1 MSELDEFM
9 KVLCVVGVFI
19 LGLCF
24 VLFLITP
31 STYASGSS
39 LHTIVG
45 AFYHFVVTSPNL
57 VKFTMV
63 GISLVIA
70 IITLCSSDKDDVTKF
85 RDIVIIVMIVVLGW
99 LGVDYLVDAHAQSG
113 TVAQSSII
121 GFLLN

>member
-1 MSELDEFM
+1 MSELDEFI
-9 KVLCVVGVFI
+9 KVLCAVGVFI

-39 LHTIVG
+39 LHTIIG

-63 GISLVIA
+63 GIYLVIA

-85 RDIVIIVMIVVLGW
+85 RDVVIIFMLVTFGW

-121 GFLLN
+121 GFPLN

>member
-9 KVLCVVGVFI
+9 KVLCAVGVFI

-39 LHTIVG
+39 LHTIIG

-57 VKFTMV
+57 VKFAMV
-63 GISLVIA
+63 GVYLVIA

-85 RDIVIIVMIVVLGW
+85 RDVVIIFMLVTFGW

-121 GFLLN
+121 ELLLN

>member
-1 MSELDEFM
+1 MSELDEFT
-9 KVLCVVGVFI
+9 KVLSFAGLCM

-31 STYASGSS
+31 STYASGSI
-39 LHTIVG
+39 LHTIIG

-63 GISLVIA
+63 GIYLVIA

-85 RDIVIIVMIVVLGW
+85 RDIVIIFMLVTFGW
-99 LGVDYLVDAHAQSG
+99 LGVDYLVDAHVQGG

>member
-1 MSELDEFM
+1 MSKLDEFM
-9 KVLCVVGVFI
+9 KVLCAVGVFI

-39 LHTIVG
+39 LHTIIG

-63 GISLVIA
+63 GIYLVIA
-70 IITLCSSDKDDVTKF
+70 IITLCLSDKDDVTKF
-85 RDIVIIVMIVVLGW
+85 RDVVVIFMLVTFGW
-99 LGVDYLVDAHAQSG
+99 LGVDYLVDAHVQGG

>member
-1 MSELDEFM
+1 MSELDEFI
-9 KVLCVVGVFI
+9 KVLCAVGVFM

-39 LHTIVG
+39 LHTIIG

-63 GISLVIA
+63 GIYLVIA

-85 RDIVIIVMIVVLGW
+85 RDVVIIFMLVTFGW

-113 TVAQSSII
+113 TVTQSSII

>member
-9 KVLCVVGVFI
+9 KVLCAVGVFI

-24 VLFLITP
+24 LLFLISP

-63 GISLVIA
+63 GIYLVIA

-85 RDIVIIVMIVVLGW
+85 RDVVIIFMLVTFGW
-99 LGVDYLVDAHAQSG
+99 LVVDYLVDAHAQSG

>member
-9 KVLCVVGVFI
+9 KVPCAVGVFI

-39 LHTIVG
+39 LHTIIG
-45 AFYHFVVTSPNL
+45 AFYHFVATSPNL

-63 GISLVIA
+63 GIYLVIA

-85 RDIVIIVMIVVLGW
+85 QDVVIIFMLVVLGW
-99 LGVDYLVDAHAQSG
+99 LGVDYLVDAHVQGG

>member
-9 KVLCVVGVFI
+9 KVLCAVGVFM

-39 LHTIVG
+39 LHTIIG
-45 AFYHFVVTSPNL
+45 TFYHLVVTSPNL

-63 GISLVIA
+63 GIYLVIA

-85 RDIVIIVMIVVLGW
+85 RDVVIIFMLVTFGW
-99 LGVDYLVDAHAQSG
+99 LGVDYLVDVHAQSG
-113 TVAQSSII
+113 IVAQSSII

>member
-9 KVLCVVGVFI
+9 KVLCAVGVFI

-39 LHTIVG
+39 LHTIIG

-63 GISLVIA
+63 GIYLVIA

-85 RDIVIIVMIVVLGW
+85 RDVVIIFMLVTFGW
-99 LGVDYLVDAHAQSG
+99 LGVDYLVDAHVQGG

>member
-1 MSELDEFM
+1 MSELDEFT
-9 KVLCVVGVFI
+9 KVLSFAGLCM

-31 STYASGSS
+31 STYASGSI
-39 LHTIVG
+39 LHTIIG

-63 GISLVIA
+63 GIYLVIA

-85 RDIVIIVMIVVLGW
+85 RDIVIICMLVTFGW
-99 LGVDYLVDAHAQSG
+99 LGVDYLVDAHVQGG

>member
-9 KVLCVVGVFI
+9 KVLCAVGVFM

-39 LHTIVG
+39 LHANIG
-45 AFYHFVVTSPNL
+45 AFYHFVVASPNL

-63 GISLVIA
+63 GIYLVIA

-85 RDIVIIVMIVVLGW
+85 RDIVIIFMLVTFGW
-99 LGVDYLVDAHAQSG
+99 LGVDYLVDVHAQSG

>member
-9 KVLCVVGVFI
+9 KVLCAVGLFM

-24 VLFLITP
+24 VLFLISPT
-31 STYASGSS
+31 TYADGSS

-45 AFYHFVVTSPNL
+45 AFYYFVVTSPNL

-63 GISLVIA
+63 GIYLIIA
-70 IITLCSSDKDDVTKF
+70 IVALCSSDKDDMTKF
-85 RDIVIIVMIVVLGW
+85 RDIVIMVVIVTFVW

-113 TVAQSSII
+113 TVAQSTIM
-121 GFLLN
+121 GFPLI

>member
-9 KVLCVVGVFI
+9 KVLCAVGVFI

-31 STYASGSS
+31 STYDSGSS
-39 LHTIVG
+39 LHTIIG

-63 GISLVIA
+63 GIYLVIA

-85 RDIVIIVMIVVLGW
+85 RDVVIIFMLVTFGW

>member
-9 KVLCVVGVFI
+9 KVLCAVGVFI

-31 STYASGSS
+31 STHASGSS
-39 LHTIVG
+39 LHTIIG
-45 AFYHFVVTSPNL
+45 AFYHFVVTSPKL

-63 GISLVIA
+63 GIYLVIT

-85 RDIVIIVMIVVLGW
+85 RDVVIIFMLVTFGW
-99 LGVDYLVDAHAQSG
+99 LGVDYLVDVHAQSG

-121 GFLLN
+121 GFLLI

>member
-9 KVLCVVGVFI
+9 KVLCAVGVFI

-31 STYASGSS
+31 STYANGSS
-39 LHTIVG
+39 LHIIIG
-45 AFYHFVVTSPNL
+45 AFYQFVVTSPNL

-63 GISLVIA
+63 GIYLVIA
-70 IITLCSSDKDDVTKF
+70 IITLCSSDKDDVVKF

-99 LGVDYLVDAHAQSG
+99 LGVDYLVDAHVQGG
-113 TVAQSSII
+113 TVAQTSII
-121 GFLLN
+121 GFLLI

>member
-9 KVLCVVGVFI
+9 KVLCAVGVFI

-39 LHTIVG
+39 LHTIIG

-63 GISLVIA
+63 GIYLVIA

-85 RDIVIIVMIVVLGW
+85 RDVVIIFILVVLAW
-99 LGVDYLVDAHAQSG
+99 LGVDYLVDAHVQGG

>member
-1 MSELDEFM
+1 MSELDEFI
-9 KVLCVVGVFI
+9 KVLCAVGVFM

-31 STYASGSS
+31 STYVSGSS
-39 LHTIVG
+39 LHTIIG

-63 GISLVIA
+63 GIYLVIA

-85 RDIVIIVMIVVLGW
+85 RDVVIIFMVVTFGW
-99 LGVDYLVDAHAQSG
+99 LGVDYLVDTHAQSG

>member
-9 KVLCVVGVFI
+9 KVLCAIGLFM

-24 VLFLITP
+24 VLFLISP
-31 STYASGSS
+31 STYAGGSS
-39 LHTIVG
+39 LHTIIG
-45 AFYHFVVTSPNL
+45 AFYNFVVTSPNL

-63 GISLVIA
+63 GIYLVIA
-70 IITLCSSDKDDVTKF
+70 IITLCSRDKDDVTKF

-99 LGVDYLVDAHAQSG
+99 LGVDYLVDAHVQGG

-121 GFLLN
+121 EFLLN

>member
-9 KVLCVVGVFI
+9 KVLCAVGVFM

-39 LHTIVG
+39 LHTIIG

-63 GISLVIA
+63 GIYLVIT

-85 RDIVIIVMIVVLGW
+85 RDIVIIFMLVTFGW
-99 LGVDYLVDAHAQSG
+99 LGVDYLVDAHVQSDAIAQS
-113 TVAQSSII
+113 TIM
-121 GFLLN
+121 GFPLI

>member
-1 MSELDEFM
+1 MSELDEFT
-9 KVLCVVGVFI
+9 KVLSFARLCM

-31 STYASGSS
+31 STYASGSI
-39 LHTIVG
+39 LHTIIG

-63 GISLVIA
+63 GIYLVIA

-85 RDIVIIVMIVVLGW
+85 RDIVIIFMLVTFGW
-99 LGVDYLVDAHAQSG
+99 LGVDYLVDAHVQGG

>member
-9 KVLCVVGVFI
+9 KVLCTVGVFI

-39 LHTIVG
+39 LNTIIG

-63 GISLVIA
+63 GIYLVIA

-85 RDIVIIVMIVVLGW
+85 RDVVIIFMLVTFGW
-99 LGVDYLVDAHAQSG
+99 LGVDYLVDAHVQGG

>member
-9 KVLCVVGVFI
+9 KVLCAVGVFI

-39 LHTIVG
+39 LHTIIG

-63 GISLVIA
+63 GIYLVIA

-85 RDIVIIVMIVVLGW
+85 RDVVIIFMLVVLGW
-99 LGVDYLVDAHAQSG
+99 LGVDYLVDAHVQGG

>member
-9 KVLCVVGVFI
+9 KVVCAVGVFI

-24 VLFLITP
+24 MLFLITP

-39 LHTIVG
+39 LHTIIG

-63 GISLVIA
+63 GIYLVIA

-85 RDIVIIVMIVVLGW
+85 RDVVIIVMIVVLGW
-99 LGVDYLVDAHAQSG
+99 LGVDYLVDAHVQGG

-121 GFLLN
+121 EFLLN

>member
-9 KVLCVVGVFI
+9 KVLCAVGVLM

-39 LHTIVG
+39 LHTIIG
-45 AFYHFVVTSPNL
+45 AFYHFVVTSPKL

-63 GISLVIA
+63 GIYLVIA
-70 IITLCSSDKDDVTKF
+70 IITLCSSDKDDVMKF
-85 RDIVIIVMIVVLGW
+85 RDVVIIFLLVTFGW
-99 LGVDYLVDAHAQSG
+99 LGVDYLVDTHTQSG
-113 TVAQSSII
+113 TIAQSSII

>member
-1 MSELDEFM
+1 MSELDEFT
-9 KVLCVVGVFI
+9 KVLSFAGLCM

-31 STYASGSS
+31 STYASGSI
-39 LHTIVG
+39 LHTIIG

-63 GISLVIA
+63 GIYLVIA
-70 IITLCSSDKDDVTKF
+70 IITSCSSDKDDVTKF
-85 RDIVIIVMIVVLGW
+85 RDIVIIFMLVTFGW
-99 LGVDYLVDAHAQSG
+99 LGVDYLVNAHVQGG

>member
-1 MSELDEFM
+1 MSELDEFT
-9 KVLCVVGVFI
+9 KVLSFAGLCM

-31 STYASGSS
+31 STYASGSI
-39 LHTIVG
+39 LHTIIG

-57 VKFTMV
+57 VKFNMV
-63 GISLVIA
+63 GIYLVIA

-85 RDIVIIVMIVVLGW
+85 RDIVIIFMLVTFGW
-99 LGVDYLVDAHAQSG
+99 LGVDYLVDAHVQGG

>member
-1 MSELDEFM
+1 MSGLDEFM
-9 KVLCVVGVFI
+9 KVLCAVGVFI

-31 STYASGSS
+31 STYANGSS
-39 LHTIVG
+39 LHTIIG

-63 GISLVIA
+63 GIYLVIA
-70 IITLCSSDKDDVTKF
+70 IITLCSSDKDDVVKF

-99 LGVDYLVDAHAQSG
+99 LGVDYLVDAHVQGG
-113 TVAQSSII
+113 TVAQTSII
-121 GFLLN
+121 EFLLN

>member
-9 KVLCVVGVFI
+9 KVLCAVGVFI

-31 STYASGSS
+31 SNYASGSS
-39 LHTIVG
+39 LNTIIG

-63 GISLVIA
+63 GIYLVIA

-85 RDIVIIVMIVVLGW
+85 RDVVIIFMLVTFGW

>member
-9 KVLCVVGVFI
+9 KVLCAVGVFI

-39 LHTIVG
+39 LHTIIG
-45 AFYHFVVTSPNL
+45 AFYHFVVTSPNF

-63 GISLVIA
+63 GIYLVIA
-70 IITLCSSDKDDVTKF
+70 TITLCSSDKDDVTKF
-85 RDIVIIVMIVVLGW
+85 RDVVIIFMLVTFGW
-99 LGVDYLVDAHAQSG
+99 LGVNYLVDAHAQSG
-113 TVAQSSII
+113 TVAQSSIM

>member
-1 MSELDEFM
+1 MSELDEFT
-9 KVLCVVGVFI
+9 KVLSFAGLCM

-31 STYASGSS
+31 STYASGSI
-39 LHTIVG
+39 LHTIIG

-63 GISLVIA
+63 GIYLVIA

-85 RDIVIIVMIVVLGW
+85 RDIVIISMLVTFGW
-99 LGVDYLVDAHAQSG
+99 LGVDYLVDAHVQGG

>member
-9 KVLCVVGVFI
+9 KVLCAVGVFM

-24 VLFLITP
+24 VLFLITS
-31 STYASGSS
+31 STYTSGSS
-39 LHTIVG
+39 LHTIIG

-63 GISLVIA
+63 GIYLVIA

-99 LGVDYLVDAHAQSG
+99 LGVDYLVDAHVQGG

-121 GFLLN
+121 EFLLN

>member
-9 KVLCVVGVFI
+9 KVLCAVGVFM

-39 LHTIVG
+39 LHTIIG

-63 GISLVIA
+63 GIYLVIT

-85 RDIVIIVMIVVLGW
+85 RDVVIIFMLVTFGW
-99 LGVDYLVDAHAQSG
+99 LGVDYLVDAHVQGG

-121 GFLLN
+121 EFLLN

>member
-9 KVLCVVGVFI
+9 KVLCAVGVFI

-39 LHTIVG
+39 LHTIIG
-45 AFYHFVVTSPNL
+45 AFYHLVVTSPNL

-63 GISLVIA
+63 GIYLVIA

-85 RDIVIIVMIVVLGW
+85 RDVVVIFMLVTFGW
-99 LGVDYLVDAHAQSG
+99 LGVDYLVDAHVQGG

-121 GFLLN
+121 EFLLN

>member
-9 KVLCVVGVFI
+9 KVLCAVGVFI

-39 LHTIVG
+39 LNTIIG

-63 GISLVIA
+63 GIYLVIA

-85 RDIVIIVMIVVLGW
+85 RDVVIIFMLVTFGW

>member
-9 KVLCVVGVFI
+9 KVLCAVGVFI

-39 LHTIVG
+39 LHTIIG

-63 GISLVIA
+63 GIYLVIT

-85 RDIVIIVMIVVLGW
+85 RDVVIIFMLVTFGW
-99 LGVDYLVDAHAQSG
+99 LGVDYLVDAHAQNG

-121 GFLLN
+121 GFLLI